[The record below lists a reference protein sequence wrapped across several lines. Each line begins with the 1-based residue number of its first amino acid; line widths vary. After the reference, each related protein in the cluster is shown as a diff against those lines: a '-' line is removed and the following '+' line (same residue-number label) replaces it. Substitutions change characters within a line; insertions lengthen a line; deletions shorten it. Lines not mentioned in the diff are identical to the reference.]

1 MLYPL
6 LGYMIRILVLEDD
19 VFRVR
24 FFIERFGQYKL
35 KITENIEDAI
45 EYLKYYK
52 FNYIFLDNDLGSG
65 NGEGI
70 DVAKFLQNNPNNINN
85 EAVIII
91 HSWNIPATNI
101 IKTILPG
108 AISAP
113 FNTET
118 FYNLKLDI

>member
-1 MLYPL
+1 MIKIL
-6 LGYMIRILVLEDD
+6 LLEDD

-24 FFIERFGQYKL
+24 FFVERFGQHKL
-35 KITENIEDAI
+35 KITENVEDAI

-70 DVAKFLQNNPNNINN
+70 DVAKFLQAHPKNPNNK
-85 EAVIII
+85 AVIII
-91 HSWNIPATNI
+91 HSWNIPATAI
-101 IKTILPG
+101 IKSILPS

-113 FNTET
+113 FNTEV
-118 FYNLKLDI
+118 FYDLKLDI

>member
-1 MLYPL
+1 MK
-6 LGYMIRILVLEDD
+6 RILLLEDD

-24 FFIERFGQYKL
+24 FFVERFGQHKL
-35 KITENIEDAI
+35 KITENVEDAI
-45 EYLKYYK
+45 EYLKDYK

-70 DVAKFLQNNPNNINN
+70 DVAKFLQNHPDNPNNK
-85 EAVIII
+85 AVIII
-91 HSWNIPATNI
+91 HSWNIPATTT
-101 IKTILPG
+101 IKSILPG